1 MKAVVQRVTRASV
14 TIDGRIIAAIDA
26 GLLVLAAVE
35 MGDTDDDL
43 RWCAD
48 KIPHLRIFPDVDGR
62 MNRSVIEAGGRVL
75 LVSNFTV
82 AGDCRRGRRPS
93 FDAAMK
99 PPEAEGMFERFVEM
113 VRSRGVLVQTGV
125 FGAMMEIELVND
137 GPVTLVIDSNA

>member
-14 TIDGRIIAAIDA
+14 EIDGRVVAAIDA

-35 MGDTDDDL
+35 ADDTDEDL
-43 RWCAD
+43 RWCAE
-48 KIPHLRIFPDVDGR
+48 KVTNLRVFPDGEGR
-62 MNRSVIEAGGRVL
+62 MNRSVIDTGGSVL

-99 PPEAEGMFERFVEM
+99 PPEAERMFEQLVEM
-113 VRSRGVLVQTGV
+113 VRSGGVRVQTGV
-125 FGAMMEIELVND
+125 FGAMMGIELVND
-137 GPVTLVIDSNA
+137 GPVTLVIDSKS